1 MAMGWS
7 IAVDFVSVHK
17 TQQKEFDQN
26 PLSFLA
32 EQACP
37 TERINISFLSSAWGL
52 RHQNFKLVLLVE
64 LLKQMPWYR
73 ET

>member
-26 PLSFLA
+26 PGSFLA

-37 TERINISFLSSAWGL
+37 TERINISSLSSVGIETP
-52 RHQNFKLVLLVE
+52 KL
-64 LLKQMPWYR
+64 
-73 ET
+73 

>member
-17 TQQKEFDQN
+17 THQKEFDQN
-26 PLSFLA
+26 PGSFLA

-37 TERINISFLSSAWGL
+37 TERINIPFLSSVGIETP
-52 RHQNFKLVLLVE
+52 KL
-64 LLKQMPWYR
+64 
-73 ET
+73 